1 MIITDYL
8 YKELVNEVMDKGETF
23 LTRNHLATSLI
34 DARPLIFYDTPLV
47 TIRKTA
53 WRKALLEM
61 EWFLSGDTKC
71 PPELADTWWKGQ
83 LSPDKSYRFGY
94 GHQLRKYNG
103 YFDQINTLID
113 GINNHPYSRRH
124 VITTWN
130 PAEMH
135 EIQEVNQNNNTP
147 TTCHTTIAQFF
158 VRPSGLHMTSYQR
171 SADLLLGVPHNW
183 IQSWA
188 LLKWIACKTKKH
200 VSTMRWVLGDVHIYA
215 HKSHTL
221 TAQEI
226 QLIPS
231 PGYLNTNPFQLI
243 YTPTSTK
250 FLAADFH
257 IEGTIPQPIVTTKP
271 ELL

>member
-1 MIITDYL
+1 MLLTDYL
-8 YKELVNEVMDKGETF
+8 YKELVNDVMSRGDSL

-34 DARPLIFYDTPLV
+34 DAQPLIFYDAPLV

-61 EWFLSGDTKC
+61 EWFLSGKAKC

-83 LSPDKSYRFGY
+83 LSPDNSYRFGY
-94 GHQLRKYNG
+94 GHQLRNYNG
-103 YFDQINTLID
+103 QFDQINTLID
-113 GINNHPYSRRH
+113 GINNHPNSRRH

-135 EIQEVNQNNNTP
+135 EIQKVNQNTNTP

-188 LLKWIACKTKKH
+188 LLKWIAHRTKKQ
-200 VSTMRWVLGDVHIYA
+200 VATMRWVFGDVHIYA
-215 HKSHTL
+215 HESHIR
-221 TAQEI
+221 TAEEI
-226 QLIPS
+226 QLTPT
-231 PGYLNTNPFQLI
+231 PNYLQANPFRLI
-243 YTPTSTK
+243 YTPTSDK

-257 IEGTIPQPIVTTKP
+257 IEGTIPEPTALTKP